1 MLKRTKGRILLG
13 LLVITGM
20 AGTLKDSTLSQQE
33 RKFCITNLKESR
45 NEIIKSVKVLSPAQL
60 NFRPAA
66 DKWTITECLYH
77 IAITET
83 AFDNMLQT
91 AMKQPARPE
100 KRSTIKISDA
110 ELMQIA
116 TDRTHALKAP
126 EALLP
131 AKATWASPAEA
142 LEAFRSARSEHVKY
156 IKNTTEDLR
165 NHVTELAL
173 GPVDCYQL
181 ILFMT
186 GHSNRHLQQIREII
200 ANKKFPK
207 S

>member
-20 AGTLKDSTLSQQE
+20 AGTLKDSTLSPQE

-45 NEIIKSVKVLSPAQL
+45 NEIIRSVKELSPAQL
-60 NFRPAA
+60 NFRPGAG
-66 DKWTITECLYH
+66 KWSIAECLYH
-77 IAITET
+77 IALTET
-83 AFDNMLQT
+83 AFDNLLQT
-91 AMKQPARPE
+91 TMKEPAKPE
-100 KRSTIKISDA
+100 KRSAIKISDA

-116 TDRTHALKAP
+116 SDRTHALQAP
-126 EALLP
+126 ETLQP
-131 AKATWASPAEA
+131 ANASWRSPAEA
-142 LEAFRSARSEHVKY
+142 IEAFRSARAGHLKY

-186 GHSNRHLQQIREII
+186 AHSNRHLQQIREIM
-200 ANKKFPK
+200 AHKKFPK
-207 S
+207 A